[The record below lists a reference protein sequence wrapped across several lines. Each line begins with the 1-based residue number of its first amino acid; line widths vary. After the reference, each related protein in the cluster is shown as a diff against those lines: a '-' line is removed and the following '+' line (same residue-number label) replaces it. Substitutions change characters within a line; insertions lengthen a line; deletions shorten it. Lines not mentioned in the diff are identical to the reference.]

1 MFRKH
6 RGLCLALVG
15 FFVFGAAVSA
25 GAHCQIPCGIYD
37 DGTRITL
44 LREHVITIQK
54 SMREIQRLEKEGLQY
69 SNQLIRW
76 VMNKEDHA
84 NKFQDIVTQYFM
96 AQRIKLD
103 ADKYE
108 QKIGLLHELLVMAMK
123 CKQSTDLGLTQE
135 LMDLIHDFEHLYM
148 GSK

>member
-1 MFRKH
+1 MKRGH
-6 RGLCLALVG
+6 VGLCLALLG
-15 FFVFGAAVSA
+15 FFVFGAALSA

-37 DGTRITL
+37 DATRITL
-44 LREHVITIQK
+44 LKEHVITIQK
-54 SMREIQRLEKEGLQY
+54 SMREIQRLEKEGLQN

-84 NKFQDIVTQYFM
+84 NKFQDIVTDYFM

-108 QKIGLLHELLVMAMK
+108 QKITVLHKLLVKAME
-123 CKQSTDLGLTQE
+123 CKQTTDLSLTQD
-135 LMDLIHDFEHLYM
+135 LLDLIHDFEHLYM